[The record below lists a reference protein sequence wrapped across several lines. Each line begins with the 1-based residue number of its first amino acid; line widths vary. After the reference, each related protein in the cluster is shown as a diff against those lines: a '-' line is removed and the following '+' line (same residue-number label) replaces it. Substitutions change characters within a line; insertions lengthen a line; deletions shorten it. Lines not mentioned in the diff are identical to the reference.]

1 MVQYYGKKGIRIT
14 PVTKGVCGS
23 VEIARLLSNYDI
35 HSIGDSH
42 LQNIKKMKKAGIN
55 AKFMLLRSPMLSE
68 AEETTAVAD
77 YSLNSEITV
86 IKSLNKFSAKLN
98 KMHDIVL
105 MVELGDLREGVLP
118 SQVDEYIEQI
128 MDLKNIRLVG
138 LGVNLTCL
146 NGIKPTFKKMGK
158 LIAIAESIQ
167 DKHKIHL
174 EIISGGNSANYQ
186 WAKEIMHAGMIN
198 HLRIGESIL
207 LGTDPISQE
216 NIRGLMKNTF
226 MLEVEVIESK
236 RKPSKPS
243 GIITYDAFGE
253 VPSAKE
259 EGEIN
264 RAILAIGLQDLDVK
278 GCTPEDKNITII
290 GATSDH
296 LIVKSADRL
305 LKIGEIIEFQLT
317 YRALLRLMISPHID
331 KRYIT

>member
-1 MVQYYGKKGIRIT
+1 M
-14 PVTKGVCGS
+14 
-23 VEIARLLSNYDI
+23 EIARLFSKYDI

-42 LQNIKKMKKAGIN
+42 IQNIKKMKKAGIK

-68 AEETTAVAD
+68 AEEITAVAD
-77 YSLNSEITV
+77 YSMNSEITV
-86 IKSLNKFSAKLN
+86 IKLLNKFSAKLN

-105 MVELGDLREGVLP
+105 MIELGDLREGLLP

-128 MDLKNIRLVG
+128 NTLKNIRLVG

-146 NGIKPTFKKMGK
+146 NGIKPTFEKMEK
-158 LIAIAESIQ
+158 LITIAESIQ
-167 DKHKIHL
+167 DKNKIRL

-186 WAKEIMHAGMIN
+186 WAKEIMNAGMIN

-216 NIRGLMKNTF
+216 NIPGLMKNAF

-253 VPSAKE
+253 VPSVKD

-264 RAILAIGLQDLDVK
+264 RAILAIGLQDLDLK
-278 GCTPEDKNITII
+278 GCTPKDKNITII

-296 LIVKSADRL
+296 LIIKSADRL
-305 LKIGEIIEFQLT
+305 LKIGETIEFQLT
-317 YRALLRLMISPHID
+317 YRALLRLMISPYID
-331 KRYIT
+331 KRYIA

>member
-1 MVQYYGKKGIRIT
+1 M
-14 PVTKGVCGS
+14 CGS
-23 VEIARLLSNYDI
+23 VKIAQLFSKYDI

-68 AEETTAVAD
+68 AEEITAVAD
-77 YSLNSEITV
+77 YSMNSEITV

-98 KMHDIVL
+98 KIHDIVL
-105 MVELGDLREGVLP
+105 MVELGDLREGLLP

-128 MDLKNIRLVG
+128 NTLKNIRLVG

-146 NGIKPTFKKMGK
+146 NGIKPTFGKMEK

-167 DKHKIHL
+167 KKHEILL

-186 WAKEIMHAGMIN
+186 WAKEITDAGMIN

-216 NIRGLMKNTF
+216 NIRGLKKNAF

-253 VPSAKE
+253 VPSAKD

-264 RAILAIGLQDLDVK
+264 RAILAIGLQDLDLK
-278 GCTPEDKNITII
+278 GCTPKDKKITII

-296 LIVKSADRL
+296 LIVKSADKL
-305 LKIGEIIEFQLT
+305 LKIGETIEFHLT
-317 YRALLRLMISPHID
+317 YRALLHLMISPYID
-331 KRYIT
+331 KKYIA